1 MKFWKK
7 VFSRY
12 NIVSYILIVMT
23 IALVFQLA
31 TLTIVQGDYYR
42 DLSDNKRVKEV
53 YTTAPR
59 GEIRDRYGRLLAGN
73 IPSFTVQLLKD
84 EINLRDR
91 ALRNQH
97 LVRLIRL
104 LEEDGARYSNDFPL
118 ELNVFKYNNTFMY
131 KENEITPLEKIMD
144 IVIDNDLLLEI
155 LGRRFIKPYS
165 DHFQYNIVNRAV
177 DALEDREI
185 YPKER
190 DEFEDESSYIRHIHQ
205 LINNDKNIIRKLLDH
220 PIARKLTYD
229 VISGLGLE
237 DDLKLDPYSITF
249 QDEYIAQKTSLMMSF
264 DFITYNSTARN
275 DFINLVKE
283 VALTSLLNRVIV
295 IDEATNELFIP
306 GEYLIQLIKNQGEN
320 PVAEVSLRED
330 SNDIIYK
337 MAEVE
342 QVNGDDPL
350 ESLIIQGERLGVI
363 NDFITS
369 DKIKFYAQSQL
380 IQNGINP
387 RISVTGEIEYVHIN
401 NLRTFQTANNIESMD
416 DLESAIKSIRTRY
429 TIADDLSIYEARSI
443 LGLVNQINSQGHLAY
458 QPINIAYGIKDITVA
473 KIAEDLSGIPGIN
486 ISVEPVR
493 YYPEGTSAAHILGY
507 LGKISQNN
515 EISKYIGE
523 HGYSPSALIGK
534 TGIEESYELE
544 LSGRSGVKK
553 VEVDVVGNTTNVLE
567 EIKPVPGNN
576 IYLSIDLKLQQV
588 AEEAMSHTL
597 EQLTVGG
604 IYRSPWGDYQFGIHN
619 RKRRPYINATSGAVV
634 VLDVKTGETL
644 AMVSYPSYDPNLFS
658 TGISNSDWLSLFP
671 EEENNPLAPRPLYN
685 IATQTAIQPGSTFK
699 MVTGLAALEKGLNP
713 LLRIRDMGFVTVGDR
728 RFHCLIFTNT
738 GGTHGYENLYEAIR
752 DSCNYYFYT
761 LAIGRNQ
768 RTNENIGVK
777 IEIEDIV
784 DISKK
789 LGLNDKTGIEIN
801 VPAEVSGGVPDPQRK
816 IITTKFLLKQLLNRT
831 IREYI
836 MEDKVIS
843 EEEIVEIIDEIISW
857 TEYETPLTRAEVVR
871 RLIAFGI
878 EPEMRLP
885 GEREG
890 LADKIKYTYLNQAG
904 WNIADTL
911 NVTIG
916 QGQSAYTPI
925 QMANYIATIS
935 NGGYHNKVTLIDSIR
950 DYNNVALLYEHE
962 VDNQLIE
969 LNNYENLEHIKK
981 GMQMVADDGTARRV
995 FANFPVDV
1003 GVKTG
1008 TAERSGIN
1016 PSTGDTYDDFAW
1028 FVGFAPYDD
1037 PEIAVAAVIFQGGT
1051 GGYAAPMVRDIIAEY
1066 LGLNSV
1072 EVQNPLPMESTLI
1085 LD

>member
-1 MKFWKK
+1 MKLWKK
-7 VFSRY
+7 IFSRY

-23 IALVFQLA
+23 VALVFQLA

-91 ALRNQH
+91 SLRNEY
-97 LVRLIRL
+97 LVRLVRL
-104 LEEDGARYSNDFPL
+104 LEEDGAPYSNEFPI
-118 ELNVFKYNNTFMY
+118 ELNVFKYKSTFMY
-131 KENEITPLEKIMD
+131 LENDFSPLDK
-144 IVIDNDLLLEI
+144 VIDIIIENDLLGDI
-155 LGRRFIKPYS
+155 LASKFRKPYV
-165 DHFQYNIVNRAV
+165 DHYEFNIVKRAV
-177 DALEDREI
+177 DALLDKEI
-185 YPKER
+185 YPKAQS
-190 DEFEDESSYIRHIHQ
+190 EFEDENLYINHINE
-205 LINNDKNIIRKLLDH
+205 LINNDKIIIRKLLDH
-220 PIARKLTYD
+220 SISRKLAFD
-229 VISGLGLE
+229 VIRNNNLE
-237 DDLKLDPYSITF
+237 DDLKIDDFSVTYL
-249 QDEYIAQKTSLMMSF
+249 DEYTALKTDLINTYEY
-264 DFITYNSTARN
+264 ITYNSSAKD
-275 DFINLVKE
+275 DFINLVKQ
-283 VALTSLLNRVIV
+283 VALESLLNRSI
-295 IDEATNELFIP
+295 ILDEGKEEVFIP
-306 GEYLIQLIKNQGEN
+306 GDYLIQMIRSKGEE
-320 PVAEVSLRED
+320 PIAEVAQRED
-330 SNDIIYK
+330 SVDIIYK
-337 MAEVE
+337 MIDLSSQNEEEPLKLLIKQAEE
-342 QVNGDDPL
+342 
-350 ESLIIQGERLGVI
+350 IGVL
-363 NDFITS
+363 NDFIVS
-369 DKIKFYAQSQL
+369 DNIKFHAQNQL
-380 IQNGINP
+380 IMNGVNP
-387 RISVTGEIEYVHIN
+387 RISVGGDIEYVYLN
-401 NLRTFQTANNIESMD
+401 NLETFLAANNISDYE
-416 DLESAIKSIRTRY
+416 DLKQVYEDIRIRY
-429 TIADDLSIYEARSI
+429 TIDEKISVYEARSI

-458 QPINIAYGIKDITVA
+458 QPINIAYGIKDETVA
-473 KIAEDLSGIPGIN
+473 RIEEDLSEIPGIN

-507 LGKISQNN
+507 LGKISQSN
-515 EISKYIGE
+515 EINKYIGE
-523 HGYSPSALIGK
+523 YGYSPSALIGK
-534 TGIEESYELE
+534 TGIEESFELE
-544 LSGRSGVKK
+544 LSGKSGIKK
-553 VEVDVVGNTTNVLE
+553 VEVDVVGNTTNIIE
-567 EIKPVPGNN
+567 EIKPVPGDNL
-576 IYLSIDLKLQQV
+576 YLSIDFKLQQV
-588 AEEAMSHTL
+588 AEEAMKHTL
-597 EQLTVGG
+597 EQLSTGG
-604 IYRSPWGDYQFGIHN
+604 MYESPWGNYQFGIHN
-619 RKRRPYINATSGAVV
+619 RKRRPYINATSGSVV

-713 LLRIRDMGFVTVGDR
+713 LLKIRDMGYVTVGDR
-728 RFHCLIFTNT
+728 RFHCLIYTNT
-738 GGTHGYENLYEAIR
+738 GGTHGYENFYEALR
-752 DSCNYYFYT
+752 DSCNYYFYS

-768 RTNENIGVK
+768 RTNESIGVK

-816 IITTKFLLKQLLNRT
+816 IITTKYLLKQLLNRT

-836 MEDKVIS
+836 MDDVEIS
-843 EEEIVEIIDEIISW
+843 EEEISGIIEEIISW
-857 TEYETPLTRAEVVR
+857 TEYEEPITRAEVVR
-871 RLIAFGI
+871 RLTAFGI
-878 EPEMRLP
+878 EPELRLP

-925 QMANYIATIS
+925 QMANYIATIA

-950 DYNNVALLYEHE
+950 DYNNDALLYEHQ
-962 VDNQLIE
+962 VDNKLIE
-969 LNNYENLEHIKK
+969 LNNYENLEHVKI

-1016 PSTGDTYDDFAW
+1016 PATGDTYDDFAW

-1037 PEIAVAAVIFQGGT
+1037 PEIAVAAVIFQGGS
-1051 GGYAAPMVRDIIAEY
+1051 GGYAAPMVRDIIAQY
-1066 LGLNSV
+1066 LGLNSI
-1072 EVQNPLPMESTLI
+1072 EVQNPLPIENTLI
-1085 LD
+1085 FD